1 MIWTHLPQ
9 RSDMFAVFDTV
20 RKVRISK
27 DVSETKLLKLV
38 RGGELLVSIFP
49 YIYQSIIPDIYI

>member
-9 RSDMFAVFDTV
+9 RSDMFAVFDMV
-20 RKVRISK
+20 RKARIGK
-27 DVSETKLLKLV
+27 VVSETKILKLI

-49 YIYQSIIPDIYI
+49 YNYLSIIPDIYI